1 MSRQRA
7 RSGFLEN
14 YAPAD
19 GYLLKPDRAH
29 GRAGILRGRMPSSS
43 QDVLIKVWPRTN
55 GADEQDLE
63 IIWRSEIR
71 QLHRLAAVPS
81 ADDLFVH
88 MAGSG
93 KDRRGFYLVLDPG
106 RGSPLQIFLEA
117 QRSPNL
123 LAQARQPRAKRL
135 LWGNILRLVQGLE
148 LLHSQGSIHRNVDP
162 WSVVTALGDEPDF
175 RLTGFEWSMRIAA
188 LDSKDANRIKAPR
201 TESSFSF
208 ARDWRDLAHLAAII
222 LDVPIAPL
230 SDTWTIPSRVAEHAS
245 AAEVRLLRTMLG
257 IDRVERLDGE
267 YIGARIAE
275 IIDSVAAEAAG
286 KEAALCIAARL
297 GTGSRLS
304 EAIRKASGN
313 EIEIADEIQQIRF
326 MRDDLG
332 NEVQLV
338 ALKDHPDAATRYVL
352 QGQCLTYR
360 LAPYRRPGS
369 SDATTWEFAYADR
382 ADPEAPSRVQVVGD
396 TTFAITMLNIL
407 RNADATQSFPR
418 RRGRVQHWED
428 FLRRTE
434 DRLARKYDADR
445 IHESLSLLLLVE
457 MAFAA
462 ADVFPVLIVST
473 REGESTDQKV
483 VHLMSRHDADR
494 AELSQH
500 LGLDAPAARLKKLLG
515 SEAFREEGAW
525 TLSETGALGERS
537 PTSTNW
543 RFVDHEDVDDVECM
557 KFDGPALPQQQS
569 FGFLV
574 PADMIGRI
582 AQFKRRLKALA
593 ALKKQG
599 ELLRMLVDPRLRLED
614 SQDPLDEHDAAF
626 QNLDLSKQAALREIL
641 ATIPLF
647 LLQGPPGVGKTYL
660 VGDLVRRRFEDD
672 PIARMLLSAQSNSAI
687 DHLMKEVQGVFAT
700 LEENVRPLMVRARPA
715 DDDDS
720 AGELEIDVQAD
731 KRLRDLS
738 ESPMVGDASE
748 PIAQRVKA
756 LAEARR
762 QQGRRQRGDTA
773 SSRRISAE
781 LRAFEGMILRA
792 ANLVFAT
799 TNSAAVERLIEEQAL
814 FDWTII
820 EEAGKATGGELL
832 SPLLL
837 SHRRLMIGDHKQLPP
852 FDVDAISRLLSSTEG
867 VRQVVRLVDDLVS
880 RYLKD
885 PGIDETLEEIAS
897 SGEDFGRT
905 CAEALSLLTLFE
917 TNVERELAR
926 QKKRDQ
932 GMRIARRLNE
942 QYRMHPAIARVV
954 SECFYDGELRTNAKQ
969 EARFL
974 GTAGPVRSL
983 DASILPD
990 APIVFVDMPFGRAE
1004 APGGRSGERPPPW
1017 WNPDEVAAVIRVL
1030 ELVGTTEGSRPS
1042 LAVLSPYWQQ
1052 VRRIERHIS
1061 QHREGKLAG
1070 LAHFNPAIDGQTFS
1084 GTVDSFQGGEADVV
1098 VVSLVRNNYHTN
1110 PARALGFLR
1119 DNRRMNVLLS
1129 RAKWRLV
1136 VVGSL
1141 SFYRHVVDSATKLP
1155 DQDVG
1160 FLSMFLQALG
1170 EEEKQKNAVVIPWAA
1185 LGRSAS

>member
-1 MSRQRA
+1 M
-7 RSGFLEN
+7 
-14 YAPAD
+14 
-19 GYLLKPDRAH
+19 
-29 GRAGILRGRMPSSS
+29 LRGRIPSTS
-43 QDVLIKVWPRTN
+43 QDVLIKVWPRAK
-55 GADEQDLE
+55 GGDDQDLE
-63 IIWRSEIR
+63 VIWRSEVR
-71 QLHRLAAVPS
+71 QLHRLAAVPG

-93 KDRRGFYLVLDPG
+93 KDSSGFYLVLDPG
-106 RGSPLQIFLEA
+106 RGSPLQVFLDA
-117 QRSPNL
+117 QRRPDL
-123 LAQARQPRAKRL
+123 LAQARHPRAKRL

-162 WSVVTALGDEPDF
+162 WSVVTAFGDEPDF

-188 LDSKDANRIKAPR
+188 IDSKDAKKIKAPR
-201 TESSFSF
+201 TENSFSF
-208 ARDWRDLAHLAAII
+208 ARDWRDLAHLAAIV

-230 SDTWTIPSRVAEHAS
+230 SDMRTIPSRVAEHVS

-257 IDRVERLDGE
+257 IDRVERLEGE

-275 IIDSVAAEAAG
+275 IVDSVAAEAAG
-286 KEAALCIAARL
+286 KEAALCIAVRL
-297 GTGSRLS
+297 GTGSGLS

-313 EIEIADEIQQIRF
+313 EIEITDEIQQIRF

-332 NEVQLV
+332 DEVQLV
-338 ALKDHPDAATRYVL
+338 ALKDHQDAATRYAL
-352 QGQCLTYR
+352 QGQHLTYR

-369 SDATTWEFAYADR
+369 SDAATWEFAYADR
-382 ADPEAPSRVQVVGD
+382 ADPEAPNRVQVVGD
-396 TTFAITMLNIL
+396 TTFAISMLEIL
-407 RNADATQSFPR
+407 RNADASQSFPR

-428 FLRRTE
+428 HLRRTQGK
-434 DRLARKYDADR
+434 LTRKSDADR
-445 IHESLSLLLLVE
+445 IHEAFSLLLLVE
-457 MAFAA
+457 MGFAA
-462 ADVFPVLIVST
+462 ADVFPVQIVST
-473 REGESTDQKV
+473 RDGESTDQKV

-494 AELSQH
+494 AKLSQH
-500 LGLDAPAARLKKLLG
+500 LGLDAPATRLKKLLG

-537 PTSTNW
+537 PTGTNW
-543 RFVDHEDVDDVECM
+543 RFLDHEDLDDVECM
-557 KFDGPALPQQQS
+557 KFEGSALPQQRS

-593 ALKKQG
+593 ALKEHG

-614 SQDPLDEHDAAF
+614 SQDPLDERDAAF
-626 QNLDLSKQAALREIL
+626 QNLDSSKQAALREIL

-687 DHLMKEVQGVFAT
+687 DHLMKEVQGVFAP
-700 LEENVRPLMVRARPA
+700 LDEDARPLMVRARPA
-715 DDDDS
+715 DDDDF

-731 KRLRDLS
+731 RRLQDLS
-738 ESPMVGDASE
+738 ESPLVVDASG
-748 PIAQRVKA
+748 PIAQRIMA

-762 QQGRRQRGDTA
+762 LQVGRQRGGA
-773 SSRRISAE
+773 VSSRRISAE

-852 FDVDAISRLLSSTEG
+852 FDVDTISRLLSSTEG
-867 VRQVVRLVDDLVS
+867 VRQVVGFVDDLVS

-897 SGEDFGRT
+897 SGDDFGRT

-917 TNVERELAR
+917 THVERELAR

-932 GMRIARRLNE
+932 GTRIARRLNE
-942 QYRMHPAIARVV
+942 QYRMHPAIARII
-954 SECFYDGELRTNAKQ
+954 SKCFYDGELRTNAKQ
-969 EARFL
+969 EAKFL
-974 GTAGPVRSL
+974 GTTGPVRSL
-983 DASILPD
+983 NASILPD
-990 APIVFVDMPFGRAE
+990 APIVFVDMPFGRSE

-1030 ELVGTTEGSRPS
+1030 ELIGANEGSRPS

-1052 VRRIERHIS
+1052 VRRMERLIS
-1061 QHREGKLAG
+1061 QHRDGKLAG
-1070 LAHFNPAIDGQTFS
+1070 LAQFNPAIDGQTFS

-1098 VVSLVRNNYHTN
+1098 LVSLVRNNHHTS

-1129 RAKWRLV
+1129 RAKWRLI

-1141 SFYRHVVDSATKLP
+1141 PFYSHVVASAAKLP

-1160 FLSMFLQALG
+1160 FLSTFLTSL
-1170 EEEKQKNAVVIPWAA
+1170 EEEVKQKNAVIVPWAT
-1185 LGRSAS
+1185 LRGSAS

>member
-1 MSRQRA
+1 MSRRKA
-7 RSGFLEN
+7 KSGFLAN
-14 YAPAD
+14 YKPDDA
-19 GYLLKPDRAH
+19 YLLKPERAH
-29 GRAGILRGRMPSSS
+29 GRAGLLRGLTLLSS
-43 QDVLIKVWPRTN
+43 QDVLIKVWPRAK
-55 GADEQDLE
+55 GEDEQDLQV
-63 IIWRSEIR
+63 IWRSEIR
-71 QLHRLAAVPS
+71 QLHRLAAVPG

-88 MAGSG
+88 MIGSG
-93 KDRRGFYLVLDPG
+93 QDNAGFYLVLDPE
-106 RGSPLQIFLEA
+106 RGSPLQVFLAA
-117 QRSPNL
+117 QRPPDL

-162 WSVVTALGDEPDF
+162 WSVVTAFSDEPDF

-188 LDSKDANRIKAPR
+188 IDSKDASKIKAPR
-201 TESSFSF
+201 PESSFSF
-208 ARDWRDLAHLAAII
+208 ARDWRDLAHLSAII
-222 LDVPIAPL
+222 LDVPIASL
-230 SDTWTIPSRVAEHAS
+230 SDMSTIPSRVAEHVS

-275 IIDSVAAEAAG
+275 IVDSVAAEAAG

-297 GTGSRLS
+297 GTGNGLS

-313 EIEIADEIQQIRF
+313 EIEVADEVQQIRF

-332 NEVQLV
+332 DEVQLL
-338 ALKDHPDAATRYVL
+338 ALKDHQDATTRYAL
-352 QGQCLTYR
+352 LGQRLTYR

-369 SDATTWEFAYADR
+369 PDAATWEFAYADR
-382 ADPEAPSRVQVVGD
+382 ADTEAPSRAQVVGK
-396 TTFAITMLNIL
+396 TTFAASMLEIL
-407 RNADATQSFPR
+407 RNGDATQSFPR
-418 RRGRVQHWED
+418 RRGRVQHWEEY
-428 FLRRTE
+428 LRRTGS
-434 DRLARKYDADR
+434 RLARKSDTDL
-445 IHESLSLLLLVE
+445 IHEAFSLLLLVE
-457 MAFAA
+457 MGFAA
-462 ADVFPVLIVST
+462 ADVFPVQIMST
-473 REGESTDQKV
+473 RAGESTDQKFI
-483 VHLMSRHDADR
+483 HLMSRHDPDR
-494 AELSQH
+494 AKLAQH
-500 LGLDAPAARLKKLLG
+500 LSLEAPAIRLKKLLG

-525 TLSETGALGERS
+525 VLSETGSLGERS
-537 PTSTNW
+537 PTNTNW
-543 RFVDHEDVDDVECM
+543 RFVDYEDVNDVECM
-557 KFDGPALPQQQS
+557 KFEGATLPQQRS

-593 ALKKQG
+593 ALKEHG
-599 ELLRMLVDPRLRLED
+599 ELLRMLVDPRLKLED
-614 SQDPLDEHDAAF
+614 SQDPLDEGDATF
-626 QNLDLSKQAALREIL
+626 QNFDSSKQAALREIL

-687 DHLMKEVQGVFAT
+687 DHLMKEVLGIFAGFD
-700 LEENVRPLMVRARPA
+700 EDARPLMVRARPA

-720 AGELEIDVQAD
+720 SGELEIDVQAD
-731 KRLRDLS
+731 KRLQDLS
-738 ESPMVGDASE
+738 ESPLVSAASE
-748 PIAQRVKA
+748 PIAQKISA

-762 QQGRRQRGDTA
+762 TQVGRQRTRGA
-773 SSRRISAE
+773 GSRRVSAE

-799 TNSAAVERLIEEQAL
+799 TNSAAVDRLIEEQAL

-852 FDVDAISRLLSSTEG
+852 FDVDAISRLLSSTES
-867 VRQVVRLVDDLVS
+867 VREVVGLVDDFVS

-885 PGIDETLEEIAS
+885 PRIDETLEEIAA

-905 CAEALSLLTLFE
+905 CSEALSLLTLFE
-917 TNVERELAR
+917 TYVERELGR

-942 QYRMHPAIARVV
+942 QYRMHPAIARIV
-954 SECFYDGELRTNAKQ
+954 SRCFYDGELRTNAKQ
-969 EARFL
+969 ETKFL
-974 GTAGPVRSL
+974 SEAGPVRSIN
-983 DASILPD
+983 ASILPD

-1004 APGGRSGERPPPW
+1004 APGGRSGERAPPW
-1017 WNPDEVAAVIRVL
+1017 WNPDECAAVIRIL
-1030 ELVGTTEGSRPS
+1030 ELIGTREGTRPS

-1052 VRRIERHIS
+1052 VRRMERSIS
-1061 QHREGKLAG
+1061 QHRNGKLAG
-1070 LAHFNPAIDGQTFS
+1070 LSQFNPAIDSQTFS
-1084 GTVDSFQGGEADVV
+1084 GTVDSFQGGEADAV
-1098 VVSLVRNNYHTN
+1098 VVSLVRNNHHAS
-1110 PARALGFLR
+1110 PSRALGFLR

-1141 SFYRHVVDSATKLP
+1141 SFYRHVVESAAKLP

-1160 FLSMFLQALG
+1160 FLSQFLTCL
-1170 EEEKQKNAVVIPWAA
+1170 EEEQEQKNAVIVPWAT
-1185 LGRSAS
+1185 LRGVGS